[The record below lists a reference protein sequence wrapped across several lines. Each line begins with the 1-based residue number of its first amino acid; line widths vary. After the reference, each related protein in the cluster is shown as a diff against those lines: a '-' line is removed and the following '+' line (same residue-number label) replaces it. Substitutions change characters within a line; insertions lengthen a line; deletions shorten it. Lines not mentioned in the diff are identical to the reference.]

1 MNATPVPATLRQLPN
16 ALTIVRFAAVP
27 VFAIAFLAAGDG
39 AAWGAGFLFGGAAI
53 TDQIDGWLARRWH
66 VESRFGRIADPL
78 ADRLMISVA
87 AVLLWHEDRIPWPAA
102 LIILSR
108 DLLLVV
114 GYKLLAPRGLEVEV
128 TRLGKVATWV
138 LYFGVAMVIV
148 TDKGTDWPVWVLWL
162 GIALSLGAAAQ
173 YVSRARRVALQ
184 GRDGAAGGEGPPVK
198 SQVEVDP

>member
-1 MNATPVPATLRQLPN
+1 VNATPVPATLRQLPN
-16 ALTIVRFAAVP
+16 ALTLVRFAAVP
-27 VFAIAFLAAGDG
+27 VFVIAFLAAGDG

-148 TDKGTDWPVWVLWL
+148 TRKGTDWPIWALWL
-162 GIALSLGAAAQ
+162 GIALSLGAATQ
-173 YVSRARRVALQ
+173 YVRRARRVAL
-184 GRDGAAGGEGPPVK
+184 
-198 SQVEVDP
+198 

>member
-1 MNATPVPATLRQLPN
+1 LSSTPVPATLRQLPN

-27 VFAIAFLAAGDG
+27 VFIVAFLAADDR

-53 TDQIDGWLARRWH
+53 TDQIDGWLARRWR

-78 ADRLMISVA
+78 ADRLMISAA

-114 GYKLLAPRGLEVEV
+114 GYKLLAPKGMEVEV
-128 TRLGKVATWV
+128 TRLGKLATWI
-138 LYFGVAMVIV
+138 LYLGVSMVIV
-148 TDKGTDWPVWVLWL
+148 TDKGTDWPVWILWG
-162 GIALSLGAAAQ
+162 GIALSVGAAAQ
-173 YVSRARRVALQ
+173 YVAKARRVAL
-184 GRDGAAGGEGPPVK
+184 
-198 SQVEVDP
+198 

>member
-1 MNATPVPATLRQLPN
+1 MESARVPATLRQLPN
-16 ALTIVRFAAVP
+16 ALTLVRFAAVP
-27 VFAIAFLAAGDG
+27 VFVLAFLAAGDG

-78 ADRLMISVA
+78 ADRLMISAA

-102 LIILSR
+102 LIVLSR

-114 GYKLLAPRGLEVEV
+114 GYKLLAPKGVEVEV
-128 TRLGKVATWV
+128 TGVGKVATWI
-138 LYFGVAMVIV
+138 LYLGVSMVIV
-148 TDKGTDWPVWVLWL
+148 THKGTDWPVWILWA

-173 YVSRARRVALQ
+173 YVLRAQRTLAR
-184 GRDGAAGGEGPPVK
+184 
-198 SQVEVDP
+198 